1 MDESSVDCLVLCHNK
16 QDMKVSTKSVT
27 SEYMC
32 HIPVK
37 NYSRYTFLIA
47 TATFISQTTIK
58 KKKKKKN
65 QTNRQIFYSC
75 LII

>member
-32 HIPVK
+32 HIP
-37 NYSRYTFLIA
+37 
-47 TATFISQTTIK
+47 IK
-58 KKKKKKN
+58 IKTVQRSSKH
-65 QTNRQIFYSC
+65 FW
-75 LII
+75 LP